1 MNAVRAMAKKAKR
14 KVKSK
19 TPDDTGEKQANVGNR
34 FQAGQSGNPTG
45 RPKGAR
51 VKFGEAFVKQ
61 FAEHWEEHG
70 LEALNGLFHK
80 NKEAYCKVAVALLP
94 KLIDTSGEV
103 DHRVYESI
111 DWDGIRKRCEEHK
124 HRDTEH

>member
-1 MNAVRAMAKKAKR
+1 MATDKTVVKQKK
-14 KVKSK
+14 
-19 TPDDTGEKQANVGNR
+19 PWL
-34 FQAGQSGNPTG
+34 FQPGQSGNPAG

-51 VKFGEAFVKQ
+51 VKFGEDFVRQ
-61 FAEHWEEHG
+61 FAKHWEEHG

-80 NKEAYCKVAVALLP
+80 SKEAYCKVAVALLP
-94 KLIDTSGEV
+94 KVIDTSGEV

>member
-1 MNAVRAMAKKAKR
+1 MAKKAKR

-34 FQAGQSGNPTG
+34 FQAGQSGNPAG

-61 FAEHWEEHG
+61 FAEHWEQNG
-70 LEALNGLFHK
+70 RAALDGLFSK

-94 KLIDTSGEV
+94 KVIDTSGEV